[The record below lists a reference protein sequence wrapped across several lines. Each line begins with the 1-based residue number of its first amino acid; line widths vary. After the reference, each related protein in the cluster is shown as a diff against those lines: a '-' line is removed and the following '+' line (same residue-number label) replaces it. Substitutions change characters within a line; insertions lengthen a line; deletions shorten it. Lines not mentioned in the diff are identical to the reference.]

1 MMCIN
6 PIRFAIVNQDEK
18 SNLSNLQQ
26 KTRVTLMKIKYYS
39 GAFYAPVLNF
49 TV

>member
-1 MMCIN
+1 MMRIN

-26 KTRVTLMKIKYYS
+26 KTRATLMKIKKNIIVELFMLLY
-39 GAFYAPVLNF
+39 
-49 TV
+49 